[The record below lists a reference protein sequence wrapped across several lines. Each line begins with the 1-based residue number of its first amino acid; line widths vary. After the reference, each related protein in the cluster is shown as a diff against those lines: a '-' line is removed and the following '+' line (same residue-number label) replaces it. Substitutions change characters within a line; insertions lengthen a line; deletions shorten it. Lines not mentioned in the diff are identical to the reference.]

1 MRGDDMYAAR
11 KVSRRAFLLG
21 AGVGSAAA
29 VAAIGAK
36 MTPRAAVPAKPSDPV
51 RQRISEHVRK
61 YYRTTR
67 I

>member
-1 MRGDDMYAAR
+1 MDVAR
-11 KVSRRAFLLG
+11 KLSRRSFLVG

-29 VAAIGAK
+29 VAAIGSK
-36 MTPRAAVPAKPSDPV
+36 MSPRAAVPAKPSEPV

>member
-1 MRGDDMYAAR
+1 MRGKDMDVPK
-11 KVSRRAFLLG
+11 KVSRRSFLLG

-29 VAAIGAK
+29 VAAIGSK
-36 MTPRAAVPAKPSDPV
+36 MTPRSAVPAKPSEPV

>member
-1 MRGDDMYAAR
+1 MDVAR
-11 KVSRRAFLLG
+11 KVSRRSFLLG

-29 VAAIGAK
+29 IAAMGAK
-36 MTPRAAVPAKPSDPV
+36 MRPRAAVPAKPSDPV

-61 YYRTTR
+61 YHRTTR

>member
-1 MRGDDMYAAR
+1 MDVTNKLG
-11 KVSRRAFLLG
+11 RRSFLFLIG

-29 VAAIGAK
+29 VVTGAK
-36 MTPRAAVPAKPSDPV
+36 VSPRVAMTEKSPEPV
-51 RQRISEHVRK
+51 RQRVSEHVRN